1 MSSLKIQRCFNHAQ
15 REAVA
20 RCVSCGNFFC
30 RECVSEH
37 DGRMTCARCLT
48 KPATGGRKLRLGRL
62 LFNVGQLAIGLMLL
76 WFCFFM
82 AGRGLLAIPSSF
94 HEGTVWRITEQAR

>member
-1 MSSLKIQRCFNHAQ
+1 MSSLKVQRCFNHGQ

-20 RCVSCGNFFC
+20 RCAGCGNFFC

-37 DGRMTCARCLT
+37 AGRMTCARCLGQPVGT
-48 KPATGGRKLRLGRL
+48 ESRFRIGSMLIGAMQLVLGL
-62 LFNVGQLAIGLMLL
+62 LVL

-82 AGRGLLAIPSSF
+82 AGRGLLAIPSSV
-94 HEGTVWRITEQAR
+94 HEGTIWRQVGDRR